1 MRNHNKEPELALD
14 MDIASQILENVF
26 EKSEVEPNTI
36 PLEVLTSYSSY
47 RKERFA
53 LQRTILIVIMV
64 LFLLLPL
71 LFISPSFTLTA
82 LNTESFTST
91 PAYEVVVD
99 TFVPVARITA
109 TIDGRNIPVYE
120 VDAHKY
126 SIEPSINGQMKV
138 TVTLINRQQV
148 THYITVGN
156 VDVEAPVIVSND
168 SDGENIYLNLSD
180 TGSGINFDEIKA
192 IDTQGNT
199 VLPVFCDEST
209 GRIGFT
215 YPEDSLNVYIADYA
229 GNTLQLVLSIKQ

>member
-1 MRNHNKEPELALD
+1 MLAYKKEPEPILD
-14 MDIASQILENVF
+14 MEIASKILENVF
-26 EKSEVEPNTI
+26 KKADVEPNTI

-53 LQRTILIVIMV
+53 LQRTVLIAIMV

-82 LNTESFTST
+82 LNGESYTAA
-91 PAYEVVVD
+91 PAYEVAVD
-99 TFVPVARITA
+99 TFMPVSRITA
-109 TIDGRNIPVYE
+109 TIGRRNIPVYE

-138 TVTLINRQQV
+138 TVTLINHQQA
-148 THYITVGN
+148 THYIKVEN

-168 SDGENIYLNLSD
+168 SDGENVYLNLSD
-180 TGSGINFDEIKA
+180 AGSGINFKEVKA
-192 IDTQGNT
+192 IDTKGNI
-199 VLPVFCDEST
+199 VKPVYCDEST

-215 YPEDSLNVYIADYA
+215 YPEDSLNVYITDYA
-229 GNTLQLVLSIKQ
+229 GNTLQLALTIKK

>member
-1 MRNHNKEPELALD
+1 MLNLNKEPELALD
-14 MDIASQILENVF
+14 MEVASKILENVF
-26 EKSEVEPNTI
+26 EESEVEPNTI

-53 LQRTILIVIMV
+53 LQRTILIIIMA

-71 LFISPSFTLTA
+71 LFISPTFTLTT
-82 LNTESFTST
+82 LNEEGYTST
-91 PAYEVVVD
+91 PAYEVIVD
-99 TFVPVARITA
+99 TFMPVSRITA

-126 SIEPSINGQMKV
+126 SIEPSVNGQMKV
-138 TVTLINRQQV
+138 TVTLVNRQQV

-168 SDGENIYLNLSD
+168 SDGENVYLNLSD
-180 TGSGINFDEIKA
+180 TGSGINFKEIKA
-192 IDTQGNT
+192 IDTKGNT
-199 VLPVFCDEST
+199 VKPVYCDESN

-215 YPEDSLNVYIADYA
+215 YPEDSLNVYVTDYA
-229 GNTLQLVLSIKQ
+229 GNTLQLVLSIKK